1 MSSVTTLLQSHSTA
15 ASFPATAFTHTCQKC
30 GAHLSQPHT
39 AVAED
44 AQRRISELEAQVK
57 ILTGKATAA
66 GTLPFLFL
74 LPLTH
79 CFRHD
84 GTIHHK

>member
-15 ASFPATAFTHTCQKC
+15 SFPATAVAHTCQKC

-66 GTLPFLFL
+66 GTVPFLFL
-74 LPLTH
+74 SPLTH

-84 GTIHHK
+84 DTLHHE

>member
-1 MSSVTTLLQSHSTA
+1 MSSVTTLLQSHSSS
-15 ASFPATAFTHTCQKC
+15 SFPATAFTHTCQNC
-30 GAHLSQPHT
+30 GADLSQSHT

-66 GTLPFLFL
+66 GTLHFP
-74 LPLTH
+74 LPLRRTQR
-79 CFRHD
+79 FPHD
-84 GTIHHK
+84 TTK

>member
-1 MSSVTTLLQSHSTA
+1 MSSVTTLLQSQSTS
-15 ASFPATAFTHTCQKC
+15 SFPTTAFTHTCQKC
-30 GAHLSQPHT
+30 GADLSQSHT
-39 AVAED
+39 AIAED

-66 GTLPFLFL
+66 GTLPLPFL
-74 LPLTH
+74 LRRTQ

-84 GTIHHK
+84 TTINHE